1 MIASLEETR
10 RQSEDDA
17 ERSHALLVE
26 SETLRKELQDKLQAY
41 EERKEALDK
50 KAKEKARKIV
60 DEAKKEAESIIAE
73 LREMRKNADQV
84 VKEHELIEAR
94 KRLEEA
100 TPLDN
105 NKVLKK
111 AAQVKARAQNLV
123 VGDEVKVLSYGQ
135 RGTLLEK
142 VSNSEWVVQ
151 MGILKMK
158 ISDSDLE
165 YIKPEKEPVLRTA
178 GVKNRNSHVKLELD
192 LRGERYEDAIL
203 RTEKYID
210 DALLSNYGR
219 VSIIHGV
226 GTGALRQGIQSYLK
240 KHKRVKSFR
249 FGEAGEGGLGVTVV
263 ELK

>member
-1 MIASLEETR
+1 M
-10 RQSEDDA
+10 
-17 ERSHALLVE
+17 
-26 SETLRKELQDKLQAY
+26 
-41 EERKEALDK
+41 
-50 KAKEKARKIV
+50 
-60 DEAKKEAESIIAE
+60 
-73 LREMRKNADQV
+73 
-84 VKEHELIEAR
+84 
-94 KRLEEA
+94 
-100 TPLDN
+100 
-105 NKVLKK
+105 
-111 AAQVKARAQNLV
+111 
-123 VGDEVKVLSYGQ
+123 LSYGQ

-142 VSNSEWVVQ
+142 VSNTEWVVQ

-192 LRGERYEDAIL
+192 LRGERYEDAIV

>member
-1 MIASLEETR
+1 
-10 RQSEDDA
+10 
-17 ERSHALLVE
+17 
-26 SETLRKELQDKLQAY
+26 
-41 EERKEALDK
+41 
-50 KAKEKARKIV
+50 
-60 DEAKKEAESIIAE
+60 
-73 LREMRKNADQV
+73 MRKNANQV

-100 TPLDN
+100 APLEN

-135 RGTLLEK
+135 RGTLLKK
-142 VSNSEWVVQ
+142 VSDVEWVVQ
-151 MGILKMK
+151 LGILKMK
-158 ISDSDLE
+158 IADSDIE
-165 YIKPEKEPVLRTA
+165 YLKPEKEVVHRMA
-178 GVKNRNSHVKLELD
+178 GVKNRDSHVKLELD
-192 LRGERYEDAIL
+192 LRGERYEDALI

-226 GTGALRQGIQSYLK
+226 GTGALRQGIQGYLK

-249 FGEAGEGGLGVTVV
+249 FGGTGEGGLGVTIV
-263 ELK
+263 EFK